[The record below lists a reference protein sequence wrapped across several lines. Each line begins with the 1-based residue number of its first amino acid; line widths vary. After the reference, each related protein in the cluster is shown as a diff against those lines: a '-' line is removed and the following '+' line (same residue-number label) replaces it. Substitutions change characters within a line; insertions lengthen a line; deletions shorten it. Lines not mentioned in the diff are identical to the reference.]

1 MMATFNKTDSFLLD
15 IFRGDIDF
23 TNTAS
28 AVPTI
33 ALTTAA
39 EIQIAADSI
48 LANLTEIN
56 YSNLSARAITIA
68 SSAQT
73 TGTYTL
79 TFTDLVLTA
88 SGAVATFRGVTHY
101 ADVTVSPVDPLIM
114 WYDHGSDV
122 TLANGETFTIDYLIE
137 GSGGFLQVV

>member
-1 MMATFNKTDSFLLD
+1 MATFNKIDSFLLD
-15 IFRGDIDF
+15 MFRGDIDF

-28 AVPTI
+28 AVPTV
-33 ALTTAA
+33 ALTT
-39 EIQIAADSI
+39 IGNIPVRTNSI
-48 LANLTEIN
+48 LGDLTLIVM
-56 YSNLSARAITIA
+56 SNLSARTITIA
-68 SSAQT
+68 SSAQS

-88 SGAVATFRGVTHY
+88 SAAVPTFRGVAHY
-101 ADVTVSPVDPLIM
+101 ADVPSAPVDPLLN

-122 TLANGETFTIDYLIE
+122 TLATSETFTIDYAIE